1 MKTENTNVLAV
12 FTIIYSRK
20 LSFHHYRNYELNELT
35 VNLQGLTSDLK
46 RITRIELIHDTIQKT
61 VLTSDEFNDVN

>member
-20 LSFHHYRNYELNELT
+20 FSFHHYRNYELNELT